1 MTLLAFVAM
10 VPLFTMPWPTVLFVT
25 LIAAVSLR
33 PPKVDCT
40 PGLIVPALLIA
51 PERLEASTT
60 IEVTVVFAALLTVVP
75 LGLFVTDIPPA
86 LAGRGAPRRS
96 AATQVL
102 ARSDEARVREANER
116 FGKAVSLQLR
126 KSKLS
131 LITLRPLNDL

>member
-1 MTLLAFVAM
+1 
-10 VPLFTMPWPTVLFVT
+10 MPWPIVLFVT
-25 LIAAVSLR
+25 LMAAVTLR
-33 PPKVDCT
+33 PMKGDFA
-40 PGLIVPALLIA
+40 PGVIVPALLTA
-51 PERLEASTT
+51 PESVEALTM
-60 IEVTVVFAALLTVVP
+60 IEVTVVFAGLLTEVP

-86 LAGRGAPRRS
+86 LAGRGAPKRS

-116 FGKAVSLQLR
+116 FGKTVSLQLR